1 MWPPPGFSWLIGVS
15 MGTLLP
21 VPSLSHPQMACLSVL
36 LTLVWMSFQFRMKT
50 RGRPWL
56 VPHMAAGRC
65 FHGIQSSSISQ
76 VGQERGVDE

>member
-36 LTLVWMSFQFRMKT
+36 PTLVWMSFQFRMKT
-50 RGRPWL
+50 R
-56 VPHMAAGRC
+56 
-65 FHGIQSSSISQ
+65 
-76 VGQERGVDE
+76 